1 MLMRIFPR
9 QFDNSYRGHWLGIGM
24 LGVVTVMKGLQGTVS
39 VLDPRNVLTG
49 ADGIP
54 LDSYGAA
61 GTETVI
67 ALMALLGFC
76 HLMIA
81 LQSAVVLVRYRAMI
95 PLMLLVQ
102 LIVQSGGR
110 VLLLVNPIARTSE
123 QALAYAGHPVGFYIN
138 LALLAMTAIG
148 FALSLR
154 HAPRGA
160 ADRGASQA
168 VERPPSQSSPNS

>member
-1 MLMRIFPR
+1 MWTRIFPR
-9 QFDNSYRGHWLGIGM
+9 QFDNSYRGHWLGIWM
-24 LGVVTVMKGLQGTVS
+24 LGVVTVMKALQGTVS
-39 VLDPRNVLTG
+39 VLHTRNVLTG

-61 GTETVI
+61 SAETVI

-81 LQSAVVLVRYRAMI
+81 LQSAVALIRYRAMI

-123 QALAYAGHPVGFYIN
+123 QAVVYAGHPIGFYIN
-138 LALLAMTAIG
+138 HALLAMTAIG
-148 FALSLR
+148 LALSLR
-154 HAPRGA
+154 PAPRGA
-160 ADRGASQA
+160 VDRGESQT
-168 VERPPSQSSPNS
+168 VERPPSRSSPNS